1 MDGVASLVFIGCCLF
16 VPMILAH
23 LDRPVKTVE
32 VVRYR
37 EIPVK
42 QTASPVVYKNVETEN
57 LKQFSKISSKPIKP
71 AKEATPPI
79 FNDCVDVLLSLGM
92 KKSLAKEKTSNMFK
106 NKNYDSVESFI
117 MDAYKI

>member
-1 MDGVASLVFIGCCLF
+1 MDGVASLIFIGCCLF
-16 VPMILAH
+16 IPMILTH

-32 VVRYR
+32 VVRYQTGFVKPPKKR
-37 EIPVK
+37 AVYKKIEMENPKRVSKVSPKPVK
-42 QTASPVVYKNVETEN
+42 PV
-57 LKQFSKISSKPIKP
+57 
-71 AKEATPPI
+71 KEAAPPI

-92 KKSLAKEKTSNMFK
+92 KKASAKEKTLKMFK

>member
-32 VVRYR
+32 VVRYQTVY
-37 EIPVK
+37 VK
-42 QTASPVVYKNVETEN
+42 PPKERVVYKKVEMEN
-57 LKQFSKISSKPIKP
+57 PKQVSKVSPKPV
-71 AKEATPPI
+71 KEATPPI

-92 KKSLAKEKTSNMFK
+92 KKSSAKEKTSNMFK

>member
-16 VPMILAH
+16 IPMIIAH

-37 EIPVK
+37 EVPVK
-42 QTASPVVYKNVETEN
+42 QTKAPVVYKRVEKRETSV
-57 LKQFSKISSKPIKP
+57 KVSPKPVKP

-117 MDAYKI
+117 MDVYKI

>member
-1 MDGVASLVFIGCCLF
+1 MDGVASLIFIGCCLF

-32 VVRYR
+32 VVRYQTVY
-37 EIPVK
+37 VK
-42 QTASPVVYKNVETEN
+42 PPKEQVVYKEVEKRETPV
-57 LKQFSKISSKPIKP
+57 KVSPKPIKP
-71 AKEATPPI
+71 AKEATPTI